1 MSSGSNSHKFL
12 CLSLNYVPK
21 SYEALGILRLKYPN
35 DSGLL
40 WFTILIWSLCV
51 LQCITGWPAV
61 LFSRIFT
68 WSVRVIRLAWR
79 APLWL
84 YFYSLV
90 ASQSV
95 GLSTNFVSRMQFMW
109 APSFS
114 IAETGWESSQ
124 QMSVGTR
131 EDGGCDHHGLV
142 SEIPRRME
150 QMLSVLQ
157 PQDSNVMPSTE
168 FLTLFSVSCLHTMR
182 AADSSL

>member
-1 MSSGSNSHKFL
+1 MSSGSNTHRFF
-12 CLSLNYVPK
+12 CLILNYAPK
-21 SYEALGILRLKYPN
+21 PYEALGILWLKYPN

-51 LQCITGWPAV
+51 LQCIAGWPAV

-68 WSVRVIRLAWR
+68 WSVRVIRPALR

-84 YFYSLV
+84 YFCSLV
-90 ASQSV
+90 ASESV

-109 APSFS
+109 APSFPV
-114 IAETGWESSQ
+114 AETGWESSQ
-124 QMSVGTR
+124 QMSVGTG
-131 EDGGCDHHGLV
+131 EDGGWDHHGLG

-157 PQDSNVMPSTE
+157 PQDSYVTPGR
-168 FLTLFSVSCLHTMR
+168 V
-182 AADSSL
+182 